1 MRRRGVAGLDDRPA
15 LTAMSTYPIRAV
27 SRMTGLSLDTLRAWE
42 RRYDAVMPGRGQR
55 GREYSDAD
63 VARLRA
69 LGQLVD
75 RGYSI
80 GAIAGLGD
88 AELAALLTAVRDA
101 PAARDEPAPTV
112 DLAPLVRALDA
123 FDLNA
128 LETALNR
135 HAVVLPPADL
145 IFAVLVPLLHDIGG
159 RWEAGRLRPSQE
171 HLVSAIVRSVL
182 GGLLRTSSRSGGSPT
197 LLFATPAG
205 ERHELG
211 LLSAAVLAA
220 AAGSRV
226 VYLGPDL
233 PAAEIAHAAATAG
246 ADIVVL
252 SLTTPDGVKPG
263 ELKSLS
269 HELHDVEVWV
279 GGPEAGALLDSMG
292 ERAQYL
298 RDLASL
304 SAAVGRLSRG

>member
-1 MRRRGVAGLDDRPA
+1 MP
-15 LTAMSTYPIRAV
+15 TYPIRAV

-42 RRYDAVMPGRGQR
+42 RRYDAVIPGRGQR

-80 GAIAGLGD
+80 GAIAALGD
-88 AELAALLTAVRDA
+88 ADLAALLAAARDA
-101 PAARDEPAPTV
+101 PAAGDEPAPRV
-112 DLAPLVRALDA
+112 DLAPLIRALDA

-128 LETALNR
+128 LDAALNR

-145 IFAVLVPLLHDIGG
+145 IFAVIVPLLHDIGG

-171 HLVSAIVRSVL
+171 HLVSAMVRSVL
-182 GGLLRTSSRSGGSPT
+182 GGLLRTSIRSGGSPT

-220 AAGSRV
+220 SAGSRV

-246 ADIVVL
+246 ADIIVL
-252 SLTTPDGVKPG
+252 SLTTPDGVKPR
-263 ELKSLS
+263 ELKALS
-269 HELHDVEVWV
+269 HELRDVEVWV
-279 GGPEAGALLDSMG
+279 GGPEAGALLASMG
-292 ERAQYL
+292 ERAL
-298 RDLASL
+298 HVHDLASV
-304 SAAVGRLSRG
+304 SAAVGRRTRA